1 MIDYIKG
8 QIIELTPTELVL
20 ENHGIG
26 YSILISLQTY
36 EAFQLQTQAV
46 AYIHHYIREDE
57 ELFYGF
63 ATKDERELFR
73 LLIGVSGIGVASAR
87 MMLST
92 LSSEE
97 IRQAILAGD
106 VNRIKSVKGIGL
118 KSAQRLI
125 LELKDKVA
133 KGEGAET
140 PPSSRPTIPP
150 WWTKPQ
156 PPLPCWDSPKP
167 ISARS
172 CRAYSKNTP
181 TQRWKTSS
189 SLPCKNFNVP
199 RGTIFELTTEINQ
212 QNGNIGGGD
221 PGDSGSLSNGLG
233 LVSFQFLATL
243 NGQTLNLVKIKVGRN
258 PDVLQARILLGL

>member
-20 ENHGIG
+20 ENQGIG

-57 ELFYGF
+57 ELYYGF

-97 IRQAILAGD
+97 IRQAILPED
-106 VNRIKSVKGIGL
+106 IHKIKSVKGIGL
-118 KSAQRLI
+118 KSAQRLV
-125 LELKDKVA
+125 LELKDKIV
-133 KGEGAET
+133 K
-140 PPSSRPTIPP
+140 
-150 WWTKPQ
+150 
-156 PPLPCWDSPKP
+156 
-167 ISARS
+167 
-172 CRAYSKNTP
+172 
-181 TQRWKTSS
+181 
-189 SLPCKNFNVP
+189 
-199 RGTIFELTTEINQ
+199 
-212 QNGNIGGGD
+212 GGGSD
-221 PGDSGSLSNGLG
+221 NTVLFKADQSALMDEASTALVMLGFSKANIAKVLPGILKDNPNAK
-233 LVSFQFLATL
+233 VED
-243 NGQTLNLVKIKVGRN
+243 VIKAALKR
-258 PDVLQARILLGL
+258 L

>member
-8 QIIELTPTELVL
+8 QIIELTPTELIL
-20 ENHGIG
+20 ENQGIG

-57 ELFYGF
+57 ELYYGF

-92 LSSEE
+92 LTSEE

-133 KGEGAET
+133 KGEGAADAPAIFQTNNSAVVDEAT
-140 PPSSRPTIPP
+140 TALGMLGFSKANISKVMPGILKERPNAKVEDI
-150 WWTKPQ
+150 
-156 PPLPCWDSPKP
+156 
-167 ISARS
+167 
-172 CRAYSKNTP
+172 
-181 TQRWKTSS
+181 
-189 SLPCKNFNVP
+189 
-199 RGTIFELTTEINQ
+199 
-212 QNGNIGGGD
+212 
-221 PGDSGSLSNGLG
+221 
-233 LVSFQFLATL
+233 
-243 NGQTLNLVKIKVGRN
+243 IKAA
-258 PDVLQARILLGL
+258 LQKL